1 MLIKSKSKVTFGDKS
16 REDKKHKTES
26 RDSYISMAC
35 CGIGR
40 QQSIKTKGEE
50 DKTQTPQQA
59 DRLQEEWQSL
69 IFIRACDTSN
79 IWRGWQRTSG
89 KVWWGHPKSD
99 QHTFYVCED
108 ICFV

>member
-40 QQSIKTKGEE
+40 QQSIKNKGEE
-50 DKTQTPQQA
+50 DKTQT
-59 DRLQEEWQSL
+59 S
-69 IFIRACDTSN
+69 
-79 IWRGWQRTSG
+79 
-89 KVWWGHPKSD
+89 
-99 QHTFYVCED
+99 
-108 ICFV
+108 